1 MYFCLELFKKAY
13 TIVIWTVAYEQ
24 LVKLGHKT
32 LIPHSQETA
41 GYGSRLIAFLNLFL
55 RKLKISDRVRR
66 KSVDAK
72 DAAQKIQKRL

>member
-1 MYFCLELFKKAY
+1 MIWMRVLEL
-13 TIVIWTVAYEQ
+13 Q
-24 LVKLGHKT
+24 QKLDRKT
-32 LIPHSQETA
+32 SILHSQVTA

-66 KSVDAK
+66 KSIDAK

>member
-1 MYFCLELFKKAY
+1 MIWMRVLEL
-13 TIVIWTVAYEQ
+13 Q
-24 LVKLGHKT
+24 QKLDRKT
-32 LIPHSQETA
+32 SIPHSQETA

-66 KSVDAK
+66 KSIAAK